1 MTTAKARPAA
11 QATATAFSHG
21 EFAAWLHGCIEADV
35 AGLVLAPPGVGKTA
49 TIRQVAAMARRPLV
63 TIEGAFVT
71 DETALM
77 GLPFAVDG
85 RTRYLPPESLVLPD
99 NAILFIDEITSST
112 CQAPLYALLLEKR
125 IDTRQLGK
133 GVRIIAAGNREE
145 DAGSRWSL
153 SPVVTNR
160 VSLLTEYAGPT
171 AREWINYAASSLFN
185 PATIAAI
192 EYAPQ
197 FLHAYNPDRLRN
209 PTPRTWELASKL
221 IDGGMGVQ
229 LALTTTVGSEAA
241 AATEI
246 VAAHYNQMVSSAQ
259 ILSGKA
265 KRVTDP
271 IISNLTLANLSRH
284 LGQATVGEARKAVA
298 WVDAQID
305 FHGAAAAAIA
315 VRGMASANGI
325 TALPEYQAMV
335 NKYARH
341 L

>member
-1 MTTAKARPAA
+1 MAA
-11 QATATAFSHG
+11 TSASKTNPNANSFTHAEFS
-21 EFAAWLHGCIEADV
+21 AWLMGCIEADV
-35 AGLVLAPPGVGKTA
+35 AGLVLAPPGVGKTQ
-49 TIRQVAAMARRPLV
+49 TIRQVAALMRRPLV

-77 GLPFAVDG
+77 GLPFAMEG
-85 RTRYLPPESLVLPD
+85 RTRYLPPEALVLPD
-99 NAILFIDEITSST
+99 DAILFIDEITSST

-133 GVRIIAAGNREE
+133 DVRIIAAGNREE
-145 DAGSRWSL
+145 DAGSRWAL

-171 AREWINYAASSLFN
+171 AREWVAFAASSHYN
-185 PATIAAI
+185 PAVIAAI

-197 FLHAYNPDRLRN
+197 WLHSYNPDRLRN
-209 PTPRTWELASKL
+209 PTHRTWEIAGKL
-221 IDGGMGVQ
+221 IDRGMPVQ

-246 VAAHYNQMVSSAQ
+246 VAAHYTQMVSSHQ
-259 ILSGKA
+259 IMTGKA
-265 KRVTDP
+265 KLVKDI

-284 LGQATVGEARKAVA
+284 MGQASVADARHAIR
-298 WVDAQID
+298 WVDAQIQH
-305 FHGAAAAAIA
+305 HGASAAAIA
-315 VRGMASANGI
+315 TRGMASVPGL
-325 TALPEYQAMV
+325 TALPEYQNMV
-335 NKYARH
+335 TKYARH